1 MTCLFTLFLAS
12 SLLSHHDIGAS
23 ATTSS
28 SLTEIE
34 AYIYADNF
42 FDLFLNGELVSS
54 DTRLLPHT
62 AFQSTLKLLP
72 GENIIAV
79 YLRDN
84 ADNST
89 GLEYGDR
96 CVGDGGFRFRA
107 LDDSLVSSSEWKCR
121 TVFYGPINPEQCYGL
136 GLDTTGYSAFGDDG
150 LEKTLALVRSVNPI
164 TACRDTRVRAV
175 W

>member
-1 MTCLFTLFLAS
+1 
-12 SLLSHHDIGAS
+12 
-23 ATTSS
+23 
-28 SLTEIE
+28 IE

-107 LDDSLVSSSEWKCR
+107 LDDSLVSSGEWKCR
-121 TVFYGPINPEQCYGL
+121 TVFYGPINPEHVTRAAWMYT
-136 GLDTTGYSAFGDDG
+136 DYDDSQWDQAI
-150 LEKTLALVRSVNPI
+150 EFPEVTV
-164 TACRDTRVRAV
+164 
-175 W
+175 